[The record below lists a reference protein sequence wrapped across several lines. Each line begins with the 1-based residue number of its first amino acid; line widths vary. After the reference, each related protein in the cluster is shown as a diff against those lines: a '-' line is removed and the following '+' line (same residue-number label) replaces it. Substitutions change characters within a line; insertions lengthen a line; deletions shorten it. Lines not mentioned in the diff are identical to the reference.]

1 MGNLFF
7 DPLARRQVEIQ
18 LAASLAREIGADVPA
33 DAILI
38 DIPKPER
45 WRTDVWVAFERP
57 PVGFSPLMPW
67 RDVVGLSDDDFK
79 RYEEHRRLIRIVVAE
94 PFREVVSARWEHL
107 LLPLL
112 GAAI

>member
-1 MGNLFF
+1 VEVR
-7 DPLARRQVEIQ
+7 LASGLANELDEEIPP
-18 LAASLAREIGADVPA
+18 ET
-33 DAILI
+33 ILI

-57 PVGFSPLMPW
+57 PVGFTPLMPW
-67 RDVVGLSDDDFK
+67 RDVVGLTDDDFK
-79 RYEEHRRLIRIVVAE
+79 RYEEHRRLIRIVAAE
-94 PFREVVSARWEHL
+94 PYREIIAASWERL